1 MNFPI
6 GAEDNLEGIVDL
18 ITMEEWVWKGE
29 DLGASWVRGPIRDDL
44 QATAAFLREA
54 RKESGNIDQCHNRDP
69 EYVADPDET
78 RTLVRTVNVQT
89 SGLVLGLISH
99 NPNHHPIDPGVT
111 YHHVGS
117 KILHDLEEIT
127 PIHELVDHLMNIV
140 GALGI

>member
-1 MNFPI
+1 MANDPAPF
-6 GAEDNLEGIVDL
+6 
-18 ITMEEWVWKGE
+18 
-29 DLGASWVRGPIRDDL
+29 LG
-44 QATAAFLREA
+44 QARQKS
-54 RKESGNIDQCHNRDP
+54 RNIDKGYQRNT
-69 EYVADPDET
+69 EYITNTDKPCP
-78 RTLVRTVNVQT
+78 LVGTINIQA